1 MSRLFDGQFTVASV
15 TFSAGSATFSQG
27 PCTVMAL
34 VRFAAS
40 ASGALCYVVKGANA
54 GGSDVWA
61 LQAFSLNLFTAN
73 DFTSGSA
80 ALSTDNYYW
89 AGFSHTSGGTP
100 RWHLRNVQSAGAWSH
115 ADASGTVG
123 DGSGPVTSI
132 IVGNSSAAGSDDM
145 RGEIAAIA
153 VWGSALSDGAV
164 QSACTLN
171 ASDLVTSSP
180 AWGTLWNQASTG
192 TSVTDFTGGSGNQT
206 AISATS
212 VGTDEPP
219 GWSYSLSSSF
229 TAGPPVVIGQA
240 VNRSY
245 TY

>member
-15 TFSAGSATFSQG
+15 SFSAGSATFSQG
-27 PCTVMAL
+27 PATVMAL
-34 VRFAAS
+34 LRFDAGAA
-40 ASGALCYVVKGANA
+40 GALCYVVKGASA
-54 GGSDVWA
+54 GGTDVWA
-61 LQAFSLNLFTAN
+61 LQAFNLQMFCAN
-73 DFTSGSA
+73 DFTTGSSSLTA
-80 ALSTDNYYW
+80 ANYYW
-89 AGFSHTSGGTP
+89 VGFSHASGGTP
-100 RWHLRNVQSAGAWSH
+100 RWHIQNVQTAGAWSH
-115 ADASGTVG
+115 TDASATVG
-123 DGSGPVTSI
+123 DGTGPVTSI

-164 QSACTLN
+164 QSACTLS
-171 ASDLVTSSP
+171 AADLVTSSP

-192 TSVTDFTGGSGNQT
+192 TSVTDITAGGGNQT

-219 GWSYSLSSSF
+219 GWSYSLSAASL
-229 TAGPPVVIGQA
+229 PPRPLLVSQA